1 MIKNLLLPNL
11 WGYLE
16 HDFIKIPYRPIPNQ
30 GLELFPIERT
40 GGPSPVL
47 GHKRWTSSPLQVLN
61 FQGQVWTA
69 GTVLPVLPIPACDIQ
84 SVLKWLIRECASNS
98 DALC

>member
-61 FQGQVWTA
+61 FRGQVWTA
-69 GTVLPVLPIPACDIQ
+69 GTVLPVLPIPVFSKRRSRVI
-84 SVLKWLIRECASNS
+84 NS
-98 DALC
+98 CNHVTLRPF